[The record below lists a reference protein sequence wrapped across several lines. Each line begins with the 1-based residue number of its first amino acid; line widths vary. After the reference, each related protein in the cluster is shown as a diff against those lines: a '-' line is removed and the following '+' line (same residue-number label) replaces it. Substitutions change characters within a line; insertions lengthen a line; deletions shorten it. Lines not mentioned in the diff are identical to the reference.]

1 MTTSFPLSLNARR
14 IRVLPPELQNQI
26 AAGEVVERPASALK
40 ELVENSLDAGADRVE
55 AVVAQGG
62 RALIEVYDNGRGMDR
77 EELLLAM
84 TRHAT
89 SKIAELSD
97 LTGIMSYGFR
107 GEALPSIASVSRFR
121 ISSKTQDAPEA
132 WFVDIVNGRTTNEGP
147 TALAA
152 GTRIEV
158 RDLFAGVPA
167 RLKFLKS
174 EAVEAKRCAEVFA
187 RLALARLDAAFK
199 LTLGGRVALDF
210 PANQTLAARLAAIWP
225 PAASEGLARV
235 FREDDGYVVEG
246 LVGSPMKAQARADR
260 MLFYVNDRAV
270 MDKLLLRAVREA
282 YKGRLL
288 SREYPQCALFLR
300 IPAEDLDVNAHPAK
314 TEVRFR
320 NESRVFSVT
329 RRAVMDVLD
338 AAFKLKVVPA
348 PQGYLE
354 RGEQQKFPAVA
365 DFKTSLGYGQRL
377 VPESGAPLDL
387 PSSAPPDPVPPGI
400 KAPLLRSETPTVRSH
415 AFLPTAQPHS
425 ASHGANAFFE
435 APPSSTPEPGYIA
448 QPLVEADQPAEPAEQ
463 VEPATPGA
471 GPGFSYLGQ
480 VSETYLILR
489 LDSGALA
496 LVDQHAA
503 HERVLHTAM
512 AAAGKR
518 GHSRPLGFPL
528 ELALHPA
535 EENRLERVW
544 QDLKDMGFE
553 LSRPRPGVLAV
564 SGIPPGL
571 AAGQAREYLQ
581 AALAGQAKNIEDL
594 WAMLSCKAAI
604 KAGTKLAHDEAMS
617 LLSAWIQTPDRDYCP
632 HGRPVIVTFSTG
644 ELERLFKRKR

>member
-1 MTTSFPLSLNARR
+1 MMSSPSPGVRR

-40 ELVENSLDAGADRVE
+40 ELVENSLDAEADRVE
-55 AVVAQGG
+55 VVVAQGG

-121 ISSKTQDAPEA
+121 ISSVTRNSPEA
-132 WFVDIVNGRTTNEGP
+132 WFVDIINGRTVDEGP
-147 TALAA
+147 TALAS

-187 RLALARLDAAFK
+187 RLALARLDVAFK

-235 FREDDGYVVEG
+235 SREDDGYAVEG

-260 MLFYVNDRAV
+260 MLFYVNGRAV
-270 MDKLLLRAVREA
+270 MDRILLRAVREA

-320 NESRVFSVT
+320 DESRVFSVT
-329 RRAVMDVLD
+329 RRTVMDALD
-338 AAFKLKVVPA
+338 SAFKLKVVPA
-348 PQGYLE
+348 PEGYLE
-354 RGEQQKFPAVA
+354 RGERLKFPAVA
-365 DFKTSLGYGQRL
+365 DFKSSLGYGQNL
-377 VPESGAPLDL
+377 VSRSGESRKFPAT
-387 PSSAPPDPVPPGI
+387 APPAAAAPEIDAAPP
-400 KAPLLRSETPTVRSH
+400 RSETPVSPGH
-415 AFLPTAQPHS
+415 AFLPTPPQKA
-425 ASHGANAFFE
+425 ASREAGAFSE
-435 APPSSTPEPGYIA
+435 APPSMRPEPESFT
-448 QPLVEADQPAEPAEQ
+448 QPPVESAEQ
-463 VEPATPGA
+463 AAPAAPFRPTE

-480 VSETYLILR
+480 VAETYLILK

-512 AAAGKR
+512 TAAGKR

-528 ELALHPA
+528 ELSLHPA
-535 EENRLERVW
+535 EKNRLECVC

-553 LSRPRPGVLAV
+553 LSRPNPGVLSV

-581 AALAGQAKNIEDL
+581 AALAGQTKSIDDL

-604 KAGTKLAHDEAMS
+604 KAGTRLAHDEAMS
-617 LLSAWIQTPDRDYCP
+617 LLASWMQTPDRDYCP
-632 HGRPVIVTFSTG
+632 HGRPVIVSFSPA